1 MHVPSNLRLA
11 STLLVLLAAFAGSAQ
26 AVDFDETLKAP
37 QAKGAPEIKKMA
49 ENYSATFA
57 RLEAASPAESVT
69 NRSLF
74 MEYFDL
80 KWQLERAIDE
90 RRLLEDLSAT
100 GFVKQDDGSFRIDLG
115 ANPQWDPFVVKL
127 ASFLPNMNIDSA
139 APLLINRG
147 FRESDVAAL
156 KKYVADHDLKAAL
169 AEKTLPIAVGFS
181 KVVKKFDKLKKPVG
195 NGLVFS
201 FIYQREKAAAL
212 AKQRWAEGLLG
223 ALDAQRVRVLHSYFS
238 EMKGSAMWAPSDVAT
253 GVAGILAQMR
263 LPDYEQRAIAEAKG
277 VAP

>member
-90 RRLLEDLSAT
+90 RRLLEDLSTT